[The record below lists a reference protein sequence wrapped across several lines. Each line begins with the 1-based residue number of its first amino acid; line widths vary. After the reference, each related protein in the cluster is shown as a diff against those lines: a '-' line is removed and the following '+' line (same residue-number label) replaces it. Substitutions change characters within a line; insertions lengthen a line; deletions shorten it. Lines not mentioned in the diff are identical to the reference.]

1 MPTFTV
7 LRRVDAYVEYTTEI
21 EATNARQAARLAS
34 RSADAYEWQDAGV
47 MEFDVR
53 GYVTL
58 DADGGEIEATRLDDC

>member
-7 LRRVDAYVEYTTEI
+7 LRRLDAYVEYTTEI

-47 MEFDVR
+47 MEFDV
-53 GYVTL
+53 TL
-58 DADGGEIEATRLDDC
+58 DADGGEIEATWLGDF